1 MHNVVNDVV
10 EGRIQAALEILGP
23 AAGLRVEHLLR
34 QVAQVAYGEGQ
45 RQALLSL
52 RTADQV
58 AEQYGITPRRIRA
71 IAQRRGIGWQVPHT
85 RQWLFTPE
93 EADRLRPGRPGRPRP

>member
-1 MHNVVNDVV
+1 MQTSDVV
-10 EGRIQAALEILGP
+10 EGRIQAALETLGP
-23 AAGLRVEHLLR
+23 LYAARVEHLLR
-34 QVAQVAYGEGQ
+34 QVAQAAYGEGQ

-52 RTADQV
+52 CTADQV

-93 EADRLRPGRPGRPRP
+93 EAELLRPGPVGRPGK